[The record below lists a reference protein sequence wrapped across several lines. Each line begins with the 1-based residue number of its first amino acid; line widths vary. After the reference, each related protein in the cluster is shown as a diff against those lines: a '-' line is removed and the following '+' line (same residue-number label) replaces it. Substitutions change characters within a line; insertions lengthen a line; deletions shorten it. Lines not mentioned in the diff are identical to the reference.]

1 MRHWM
6 RRLRAMSKY
15 KDRIG
20 FLLEYCSKYPETF
33 NKIANKLND
42 EFGMRSAEIVLL
54 ITYFVEEM
62 SHG

>member
-1 MRHWM
+1 
-6 RRLRAMSKY
+6 MSED

-62 SHG
+62 RNG